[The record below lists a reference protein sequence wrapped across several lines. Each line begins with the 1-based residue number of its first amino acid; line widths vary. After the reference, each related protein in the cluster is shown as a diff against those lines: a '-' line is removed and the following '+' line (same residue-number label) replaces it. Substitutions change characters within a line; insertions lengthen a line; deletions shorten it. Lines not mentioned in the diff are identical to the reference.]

1 MFPVT
6 PIAVRVSSVR
16 VFDTYDELV
25 SISLTVVLMAVTSA
39 WISDTVS
46 AAPLTAPPIAFL

>member
-6 PIAVRVSSVR
+6 PIAVRVSFIR

-25 SISLTVVLMAVTSA
+25 SISFTIVLMPVTSA
-39 WISDTVS
+39 WISNAVS